1 MTMADLPTPAKIVC
15 VGLNYHD
22 HAKETGQ
29 ELPERPLL
37 FAKWPNTLIGSG
49 DAIVIPAA
57 SRRVDYE
64 GELGLVIGQRAR
76 GVSEAD
82 ALACVSGYF
91 AANDVSARDVQHK
104 DKQWVRGKSFDT
116 FLPIGEIVPAGQV
129 ADPQNLAIRTILNG
143 ETVQE
148 SNTSDMIFDI
158 RKIIAFVTEAITLEP
173 GDLILTGTPAGVG
186 AFRDPRIWL
195 KHGDEITVEV
205 ERVGSVTNRIENAAE
220 VAQAA

>member
-1 MTMADLPTPAKIVC
+1 MADLPTPEKIVC

-22 HAKETGQ
+22 HATETGQ
-29 ELPERPLL
+29 EVPERPLL
-37 FAKWPNTLIGSG
+37 FAKWPNTLIGAG
-49 DAIVIPAA
+49 EPVVIPTV

-64 GELGLVIGQRAR
+64 GELGLVIGRRAR

-82 ALACVSGYF
+82 ALSYVSGYF
-91 AANDVSARDVQHK
+91 AANDISARDVQHK

-116 FLPIGEIVPAGQV
+116 FLPIGDIVPADSV
-129 ADPQNLAIRTILNG
+129 KDPNNLPIRTILNG

-148 SNTSDMIFDI
+148 SNTSNMIFDI
-158 RKIIAFVTEAITLEP
+158 PKIIAFVTEAITLEP

-205 ERVGSVTNRIENAAE
+205 DGVGSVTSRIEEA
-220 VAQAA
+220 AQAAAA

>member
-1 MTMADLPTPAKIVC
+1 MADLPTPAKIVC

-29 ELPERPLL
+29 EVPERPLL

-49 DAIVIPAA
+49 ATVVIPTV

-64 GELGLVIGQRAR
+64 GELGLVIGRQAR

-82 ALACVSGYF
+82 ALSYVSGYF

-116 FLPIGEIVPAGQV
+116 FLPVGDVVPADQV
-129 ADPQNLAIRTILNG
+129 PDPQNLAIRTILNG

-148 SNTSDMIFDI
+148 SNTSDMIFGI
-158 RKIIAFVTEAITLEP
+158 KKIIAFVTEAITLEP

-205 ERVGSVTNRIENAAE
+205 DGVGSVTNRIEDAKGAEAA
-220 VAQAA
+220 A